1 MDLARKT
8 MVIAAIALW
17 VGLLAAAQQPA
28 DLVGTWSGEATLEGT
43 GEPDVLTLVLE
54 LKDGKLV
61 GRMTD
66 QYGAIDGEI
75 KDIVLEKDSFNFAT
89 SVNFGSANSDES
101 HQGTIFFKM
110 KLSGNSMKGE
120 IEIPEMSAK
129 GTWQATK
136 QK

>member
-1 MDLARKT
+1 MNLAKKT
-8 MVIAAIALW
+8 TVIAAIALW

-28 DLVGTWSGEATLEGT
+28 DLAGTWSGEATLDT
-43 GEPDVLTLVLE
+43 TDKPDVLTLVLE
-54 LKDGKLV
+54 LKDGKLA

-75 KDIVLEKDSFNFAT
+75 KDIVLENGSFNFAT
-89 SVNFGSANSDES
+89 SVNYASANSEG
-101 HQGTIFFKM
+101 HQGTILFKM
-110 KLSGNSMKGE
+110 KLSGDTMKGE